1 MEASDLN
8 PLDRIA
14 LCFSGGGFR
23 AAAFNLG
30 TLSYFNKIMFK
41 KEPLLMRVEGLS
53 TVSGGTLVGA
63 AYAAHTS
70 KGKNFQ
76 QFYQD
81 FWQWLAE
88 DKLLDKALKNLQSD
102 ELWKNTTKRRSLI
115 NAFAISYHEVV
126 TQATMADL
134 YQHAHLKDICF
145 NSTDFSFG
153 LAFRFQTPNSDFG
166 NYRLK
171 SDELDKLRGTFKVA
185 DAMAASSCFPL
196 GFEPMIMP
204 DDFFE
209 DHDNPDYK
217 ELKSM
222 DYMRTGIGLM
232 DGGIVDNQGIGS
244 IMNADKRR
252 EKDNRQF
259 DLIMV
264 CDVAS
269 YKMEPWEMSHTT
281 PGKGKGSFFNL
292 WRKWSTRNRFLT
304 LSILFTVSTLLLL
317 WFGLKADIDQGQSTL
332 LIFLA
337 GLTGFLSLAGFG
349 FWLLGRLS
357 LKGAAWLFDLL
368 HERLL
373 PSFLR
378 GKLGYFS
385 RLRFN
390 LLSRILKER
399 LSSGVKMVNEV
410 FLKQV
415 RRLNYN
421 LFYSKDE
428 LKNRRITSLI
438 YELTRDEFLRSES
451 DERTK
456 NMKKAEQII
465 LPKPS
470 EKLFNAAQIATD
482 TGTTLWFDEND
493 RKLSRLKNL
502 VACGQ
507 FTTCYNLLDY
517 IVKLPK
523 EYQTQDILTLKAA
536 LEGDWKTFNHDP
548 FWLV

>member
-1 MEASDLN
+1 MEAPDLN
-8 PLDRIA
+8 PLNRIA
-14 LCFSGGGFR
+14 LCFSGGGYR

-41 KEPLLMRVEGLS
+41 GEPLLLRVEGLS

-63 AYAAHTS
+63 AYAADTS
-70 KGKNFQ
+70 KGKSFQ

-81 FWQWLAE
+81 FWRWLAE
-88 DKLLDKALKNLQSD
+88 DKLLDKALKNLKSD
-102 ELWKNTTKRRSLI
+102 ERWKNTTKRRSLI
-115 NAFAISYHEVV
+115 NAFALCYHEMVND
-126 TQATMADL
+126 ATMADL

-153 LAFRFQTPNSDFG
+153 LAFRFQTPNGDFG

-171 SDELDKLRGTFKVA
+171 SDELDNLRGTFKVA

-204 DDFFE
+204 DDFFT

-217 ELKSM
+217 ELKSL
-222 DYMRTGIGLM
+222 DYMCTGIGLM

-252 EKDNRQF
+252 EKDKRQF

-269 YKMEPWEMSHTT
+269 YKMEPWEMSYTT
-281 PGKGKGSFFNL
+281 PGKGNGSFFSL
-292 WRKWSTRNRFLT
+292 WRKWSTRNRLLI
-304 LSILFTVSTLLLL
+304 LSILFTASTLLLL
-317 WFGLKADIDQGQSTL
+317 WSGLKANIDQGQSTL

-337 GLTGFLSLAGFG
+337 GLTGFLALAGFG

-357 LKGAAWLFDLL
+357 IKGAAWLFDLL

-385 RLRFN
+385 RLRFS
-390 LLSRILKER
+390 LLSRIVKER
-399 LSSGVKMVNEV
+399 MSSGVKMVNEV
-410 FLKQV
+410 FLKQI

-421 LFYSKDE
+421 LFYTKDE
-428 LKNRRITSLI
+428 LENRRITSLI

-456 NMKKAEQII
+456 NMKEAEKAI

-493 RKLSRLKNL
+493 RKLDRLKNL

-517 IVKLPK
+517 ILKLPK

-536 LEGDWKTFNHDP
+536 LEEDWKAFNNDP

>member
-1 MEASDLN
+1 MEAPELDPLN
-8 PLDRIA
+8 RIA
-14 LCFSGGGFR
+14 LCFSGGGYR

-30 TLSYFNKIMFK
+30 TLSYFNNIQFK
-41 KEPLLMRVEGLS
+41 QRPLLKRVEGLS

-63 AYAAHTS
+63 AYAAQTS
-70 KGKNFQ
+70 KGKSFQ

-81 FWQWLAE
+81 FWKWLEE
-88 DKLLDKALKNLQSD
+88 DNLLEIALKKLQSD
-102 ELWKNTTKRRSLI
+102 RLWKNTSKRRSLI
-115 NAFAISYHEVV
+115 NAFALSYHEMV
-126 TQATMADL
+126 TDTTMADL
-134 YQHAHLKDICF
+134 YQHEHLKDICF

-153 LAFRFQTPNSDFG
+153 LAFRFQTPNGDFG

-171 SDELDKLRGTFKVA
+171 SEELDKLGAAFNIS

-204 DDFFE
+204 DDFFR
-209 DHDNPDYK
+209 DHNNPDYQK
-217 ELKSM
+217 LKSQN
-222 DYMRTGIGLM
+222 YMHGGVGLM

-252 EKDNRQF
+252 KKDNQQF

-269 YKMEPWEMSHTT
+269 YKMNPWDKSDEVSD
-281 PGKGKGSFFNL
+281 KGSGSIFSL
-292 WRKWSTRNRFLT
+292 WRKWSTRKKLLIFASLFTALT
-304 LSILFTVSTLLLL
+304 LALL
-317 WFGLKADIDQGQSTL
+317 WFGLKADIDSNRVTL
-332 LIFLA
+332 LVVLA
-337 GLTGFLSLAGFG
+337 WVSSIPSAILWGL
-349 FWLLGRLS
+349 WLLSKLS
-357 LKGAAWLFDLL
+357 LKLLAITFDFL
-368 HERLL
+368 HDSLL

-385 RLRFN
+385 RLRFS

-410 FLKQV
+410 FLKQI

-421 LFYSKDE
+421 LFYAKGE
-428 LKNRRITSLI
+428 LENRRITSLI

-456 NMKKAEQII
+456 NMKVAEKII

-470 EKLFNAAQIATD
+470 EEVFNVAQIATD
-482 TGTTLWFDEND
+482 TGTALWFDEKD
-493 RKLSRLKNL
+493 RKLNRLKNL

-517 IVKLPK
+517 VLKLPD
-523 EYQTQDILTLKAA
+523 EHQTPEIKALTEVLQK
-536 LEGDWKTFNHDP
+536 DWETFNNDP